1 MSGIEAAQ
9 CGKFL
14 LYQTKGT
21 SLSFWDSLW
30 DRLVT
35 FGETFIEWAI
45 LVLIALVVLVVGRWI
60 IKLISKLVAG
70 FLDANMLEGM
80 WKRSGVAKALAEGDQ
95 TPGTIMYTIVYA
107 YLMVVLLLIVAGIVN
122 LPVMQALLIRLL
134 AWIPLLLLAAVIV
147 VVFAAA
153 GSWAAGLV
161 KPFAEEQN
169 VGWLTWVV
177 HVGVIVFGLLF
188 AMEIVNVSFAGE
200 IVTILIGSATLA
212 LAIAFGV
219 GGIDAAKKWWA
230 KYGSPSN
237 TGGGGGSPPPPSNM

>member
-1 MSGIEAAQ
+1 V
-9 CGKFL
+9 
-14 LYQTKGT
+14 
-21 SLSFWDSLW
+21 SFWDSLW

-45 LVLIALVVLVVGRWI
+45 LILIALVVLVVGRWI
-60 IKLISKLVAG
+60 VRLISKLLAG
-70 FLDANMLEGM
+70 FLDADILKGM
-80 WKRSGVAKALAEGDQ
+80 WKRSGVSKALADGDQ
-95 TPGTIMYTIVYA
+95 TPGSIVYTIIYA
-107 YLMVVLLLIVAGIVN
+107 YLMVVLLLIVAGILN
-122 LPVMQALLIRLL
+122 LPPMQALLIRLL
-134 AWIPLLLLAAVIV
+134 GWIPLLLVAAVIV

-161 KPFAEEQN
+161 KPFADEQN

-200 IVTILIGSATLA
+200 IVTIIIGSATIA

-219 GGIDAAKKWWA
+219 GGIDAGKQWWA
-230 KYGSPSN
+230 KYGTPK
-237 TGGGGGSPPPPSNM
+237 GSTPESRSSDHQR

>member
-1 MSGIEAAQ
+1 V
-9 CGKFL
+9 
-14 LYQTKGT
+14 
-21 SLSFWDSLW
+21 SFWDSLW

-45 LVLIALVVLVVGRWI
+45 LVLLALVILVVGRWI

-70 FLDANMLEGM
+70 FLDADVLEGM
-80 WKRSGVAKALAEGDQ
+80 WKRSGVSKALASGDQ
-95 TPGTIMYTIVYA
+95 TPGSIMYTIVYA
-107 YLMVVLLLIVAGIVN
+107 YLMVVLLLIVAGIGN
-122 LPVMQALLIRLL
+122 LPAMQALLLRLL
-134 AWIPLLLLAAVIV
+134 AWIPLLLLAALIV

-161 KPFAEEQN
+161 KPFAEDKN

-188 AMEIVNVSFAGE
+188 AMEVVNVSFAGE

-237 TGGGGGSPPPPSNM
+237 TGGGGGSPPPPPPSNM

>member
-1 MSGIEAAQ
+1 M
-9 CGKFL
+9 
-14 LYQTKGT
+14 
-21 SLSFWDSLW
+21 SFWDSLW

-45 LVLIALVVLVVGRWI
+45 LILIALVVLVVGRWI
-60 IKLISKLVAG
+60 VRLISKLLAG
-70 FLDANMLEGM
+70 FLDADILEGM
-80 WKRSGVAKALAEGDQ
+80 WKRSGVSKALADGDQ
-95 TPGTIMYTIVYA
+95 TPGSIVYTIIYA
-107 YLMVVLLLIVAGIVN
+107 YLMVVLLLIVAGILN
-122 LPVMQALLIRLL
+122 LPPMQALLIRLL
-134 AWIPLLLLAAVIV
+134 GWIPLLLVAAVIV

-161 KPFAEEQN
+161 KPFADEQN

-200 IVTILIGSATLA
+200 IVTIIIGSATIA

-219 GGIDAAKKWWA
+219 GGIDAGKQWWA
-230 KYGSPSN
+230 KYGTPK
-237 TGGGGGSPPPPSNM
+237 GSTPEARSSDHRQ

>member
-1 MSGIEAAQ
+1 V
-9 CGKFL
+9 
-14 LYQTKGT
+14 
-21 SLSFWDSLW
+21 SFWDSLW

-45 LVLIALVVLVVGRWI
+45 LILIALVVLVIGRWI
-60 IKLISKLVAG
+60 IRLISKLLAG
-70 FLDANMLEGM
+70 FLDASILDGM
-80 WKRSGVAKALAEGDQ
+80 WKRSGVSKALADGDQ
-95 TPGTIMYTIVYA
+95 TPGSIVYTIIYA

-122 LPVMQALLIRLL
+122 LPAMQALLIRLL

-161 KPFAEEQN
+161 KPFADEQN

-200 IVTILIGSATLA
+200 IVTIIIGSATIA

-219 GGIDAAKKWWA
+219 GGIDAGKQWWA
-230 KYGSPSN
+230 KYGTPK
-237 TGGGGGSPPPPSNM
+237 GSTPESHSTDYQQ

>member
-1 MSGIEAAQ
+1 M
-9 CGKFL
+9 
-14 LYQTKGT
+14 
-21 SLSFWDSLW
+21 SFWDSLW

-45 LVLIALVVLVVGRWI
+45 LVLLALVVLVVGRWI

-70 FLDANMLEGM
+70 FLDAGMLDGM
-80 WKRSGVAKALAEGDQ
+80 WKRSGVSNALGDGGQ
-95 TPGTIMYTIVYA
+95 TPGSIMYTIIYA

-122 LPVMQALLIRLL
+122 LVVMQALLLRLL

-161 KPFAEEQN
+161 KPFADEQN
-169 VGWLTWVV
+169 VSWLTYVV

-188 AMEIVNVSFAGE
+188 AMEIVNVSFAAE
-200 IVTILIGSATLA
+200 IVTIIIGSSTLA

-237 TGGGGGSPPPPSNM
+237 TGGGGGTPPSNM